1 VTQPLSRAHR
11 LAILSDLKDIGLKI
25 DETIGRNATNPHT
38 RNSLRDIRESI
49 DALIHKVDQLSKDS
63 SVLTK
68 RESEILIA
76 LKSGATAIAIA
87 RTFSV
92 SEPTVKSHISS
103 IYRKLGVNNK
113 TSALAEAAKRGLLP
127 K

>member
-11 LAILSDLKDIGLKI
+11 LAILSDLKGIGLNI
-25 DETIGRNATNPHT
+25 DEAIGRNATNPHT

-49 DALIHKVDQLSKDS
+49 NALIHKVDQLSKDS

-127 K
+127 